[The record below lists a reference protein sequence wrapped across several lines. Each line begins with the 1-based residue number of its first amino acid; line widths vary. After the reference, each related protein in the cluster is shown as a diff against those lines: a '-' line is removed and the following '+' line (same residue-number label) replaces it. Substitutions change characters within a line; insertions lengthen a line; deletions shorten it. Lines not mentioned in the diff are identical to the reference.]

1 MSQDKLHLSDKIS
14 APAKAD
20 ILDLQQKI
28 NAFKSGQILEERFK
42 SFRLTRGVYGQR
54 QLGVQMFRIKIPYGK
69 LTTPQLVRI
78 AEISEEYTNGNLHT
92 TTRQNIQLHYVHLE
106 DTPAM
111 WAKLEEVGV
120 TTKEACGNTVRNVT
134 ASDIAGI
141 DPDELFDVAPYAEA
155 TFRYFLRNP
164 ICQDMGRKIKI
175 AFSSSDKDSAY
186 TYFHDFGFIPRV
198 KIENGEE
205 VRGFKVVV
213 GGGLGAQPFIA
224 ETAFEF
230 LHEDKIIPFMNAAL
244 RIFDR
249 LGERE
254 KRMKAR
260 LKFLLDP
267 KRGITLD
274 QYKELIEQEYTAI
287 PDKTFKVDRSL
298 VEQPEIPA
306 AVDFPQVEIKDVARF
321 EQWKRLNL
329 FEQKQKGF
337 YAVNIKLQLGN
348 ISSATAKALAAL
360 VEEGVAANDI
370 RVTINQ
376 GLMLKY
382 VRPEALPYLYTR
394 LDELGL
400 AEPGFGTIAD
410 VTACPGTD
418 TCNLGVTNSTGV
430 AQVLEELIKEEYPE
444 LIGNSRIDIKISGCM
459 NSCGQHMA
467 ASIGLHGSS
476 IKHGELVVPAM
487 QIVLG
492 GGVDP
497 SGKGY
502 VAEKII
508 KLPTKKIKEAFRLIL
523 DDYDANATEGEY
535 FNDYVA
541 RKGKMHFY
549 GILKPLADLS
559 KLAPA
564 DYVDWGHD
572 ENFIPEIGMGECAGV
587 SYDVVGTIIT
597 DAQER
602 FLFSRRAFE
611 AQKYADAIYH
621 AYSTFIIGA
630 KALLLSKDVHCNT
643 HQGIMNDFNTHYYQ
657 SGDFAL
663 LKPFDELVLQI
674 NKNEPSAE
682 FAQAYMQQA
691 DEFLANVIAKRQ
703 EQVALANEAKDK
715 VVIDT
720 YYKA

>member
-1 MSQDKLHLSDKIS
+1 MSLDTSNLSDRIS
-14 APAKAD
+14 EAAKAD
-20 ILDLQQKI
+20 IIDLQQKI
-28 NAFKSGQILEERFK
+28 TGFKTGRIPEERFK

-69 LTTPQLVRI
+69 LTTEQLVRI

-92 TTRQNIQLHYVHLE
+92 TTRQNIQLHFVHLE

-111 WAKLEEVGV
+111 WAKLEEVDV
-120 TTKEACGNTVRNVT
+120 TTKEACGNTVRNIT
-134 ASDIAGI
+134 ASDNAGI
-141 DPDELFDVAPYAEA
+141 DPDEPFDVAPYAEA
-155 TFRYFLRNP
+155 MFRYFLRNP
-164 ICQDMGRKIKI
+164 ICQDMGRKIKM
-175 AFSSSDKDSAY
+175 AFSSSEKDSAY

-230 LHEDKIIPFMNAAL
+230 LHEDKIIPFVNAGL

-249 LGERE
+249 FGERE

-260 LKFLLDP
+260 LKFMLDP

-274 QYKELIEQEYTAI
+274 QYKELIEQEYPAL

-306 AVDFPQVEIKDVARF
+306 LTAFPEVTIQDEARF
-321 EQWKRLNL
+321 DQWKRLNL

-348 ISSATAKALAAL
+348 ISSATSKALAAL

-376 GLMLKY
+376 GLMLRF

-430 AQVLEELIKEEYPE
+430 AQELEKVLKEEYPE
-444 LIGNSRIDIKISGCM
+444 LIGTTRIDIKISGCM

-476 IKHGELVVPAM
+476 IKHGAMVVPA
-487 QIVLG
+487 QQVVLG
-492 GGVDP
+492 GGIDP
-497 SGKGY
+497 SGKGF

-508 KLPTKKIKEAFRLIL
+508 KLPSKKIKNALRALL
-523 DDYDANATEGEY
+523 NDYEDNANEGEY

-541 RKGKMHFY
+541 RQGKMYFY
-549 GILKPLADLS
+549 GLLKPLADLS
-559 KLAPA
+559 KLVQD
-564 DYVDWGHD
+564 DYIDWGHTD
-572 ENFIPEIGMGECAGV
+572 AFIPEIGTGECAGV

-597 DAQER
+597 DAEER
-602 FLFSRRAFE
+602 FEFAKKAFA
-611 AQKYADAIYH
+611 AQRWADAIYH
-621 AYSTFIIGA
+621 AYSTMVIGA
-630 KALLLSKDVHCNT
+630 KALLLGKDVHCNT
-643 HQGIMNDFNTHYYQ
+643 HQGIISDFNKHYFETGDLPLEQ
-657 SGDFAL
+657 SFED
-663 LKPFDELVLQI
+663 LVYQI
-674 NKNEPSAE
+674 NKNEPTEA
-682 FAQAYMQQA
+682 FALQYLQQA
-691 DEFLANVIAKRQ
+691 EGFIGKVIDKRQ
-703 EQVALANEAKDK
+703 QQLAQSQEAKDK
-715 VVIDT
+715 VVVDN

>member
-1 MSQDKLHLSDKIS
+1 MSNNSLHIPDSVS
-14 APAKAD
+14 EAAKAD

-28 NAFKSGQILEERFK
+28 NGFKTGRIPEERFK

-69 LTTPQLVRI
+69 LTTEQLVRI
-78 AEISEEYTNGNLHT
+78 AEVSEEYTNGNLHT

-111 WAKLEEVGV
+111 WAKLEEVDI
-120 TTKEACGNTVRNVT
+120 TTKEACGNTVRNIT
-134 ASDIAGI
+134 ASDLAGI

-155 TFRYFLRNP
+155 MFRYFLRNP
-164 ICQDMGRKIKI
+164 ICQDMGRKIKM
-175 AFSSSDKDSAY
+175 AFSSSDRDSAY

-198 KIENGEE
+198 KVENGEE

-230 LHEDKIIPFMNAAL
+230 LHEDKIIPFVNAAL

-249 LGERE
+249 YGERE

-274 QYKELIEQEYTAI
+274 QYKELIEQEYPAL
-287 PDKTFKVDRSL
+287 PDKTFKIDRSL
-298 VEQPEIPA
+298 VEQPDIPVA
-306 AVDFPQVEIKDVARF
+306 RAFPEVEIQDVARF

-329 FEQKQKGF
+329 FEQKQQGF

-348 ISSATAKALAAL
+348 ISSETAKALAAL
-360 VEEGVAANDI
+360 IEEGVAANDI

-382 VRPEALPYLYTR
+382 VRPEALPYLYQR
-394 LDELGL
+394 LDALEL

-410 VTACPGTD
+410 ITACPGTD

-430 AQVLEELIKEEYPE
+430 AQELEQLIKEEYPE

-476 IKHGELVVPAM
+476 IKHGEMVVPAL
-487 QIVLG
+487 QVVLG

-497 SGKGY
+497 SGKGF
-502 VAEKII
+502 VAEKVI
-508 KLPTKKIKEAFRLIL
+508 KLPSKKIKEALRAIL
-523 DDYDANATEGEY
+523 NDYENGAAEGEY

-549 GILKPLADLS
+549 ALLKPLADLS
-559 KLAPA
+559 KLVQD
-564 DYVDWGHD
+564 DYIDWGHTD
-572 ENFIPEIGMGECAGV
+572 AFIPEIGTGECAGV

-597 DAQER
+597 DAEER
-602 FLFSRRAFE
+602 FEFAKKAFA
-611 AQKYADAIYH
+611 AQRWADAIYH
-621 AYSTFIIGA
+621 AYSTFIISA

-643 HQGIMNDFNTHYYQ
+643 HQGIISDFQQHYCE
-657 SGDFAL
+657 SGD
-663 LKPFDELVLQI
+663 LKLEQPFDTLVYQI
-674 NKNEPSAE
+674 NKNEPTEA
-682 FAQAYMQQA
+682 FALSYLQQA
-691 DEFLANVIAKRQ
+691 EGFIAQVLAKRQ
-703 EQVALANEAKDK
+703 QQLEQSQAAKDK
-715 VVIDT
+715 IVVDN